1 MNHRGNRLF
10 IDSGVEDRKSGI
22 CTVASQFLLFNSHSP
37 FPPLFLSNSIEI
49 QEMEHGD
56 IELPPLS
63 LDEARRR
70 NLVEG
75 NFEPT
80 GNTSSLPPADRGKD
94 AWFFLAAC
102 FMVEALV
109 WGFPFAFGLFQEY
122 YSIHEPFASSK
133 NIAVIGTC
141 AMGIMYLGAPVV
153 FGILTKWPALRR
165 WFTFAG
171 LFIMCLGIGLSSLS
185 TNVTQLILTQGIMYA
200 IGGCVAYCP
209 TILFV
214 NEWFIR
220 RRGFAFGVMWAGTG
234 VAGVVLPLVLQYFL
248 HAYGFRTTLRI
259 WAITLL
265 VLTGPLLYFVKPRLP
280 LSQSTRQHGRGRT
293 FDLSFLTLRTFLIL
307 QFCNILEGLG
317 YFIPSIYLPTY
328 AQQYLGAG
336 SLPSAFTIIAVNVAS
351 VFGCVLMGH
360 LIDRFHVTTCIL
372 FSTIGA
378 TLGTLLFW
386 GFSTD
391 LPLLYIFCITYGLFA
406 GSFSS
411 TYTGVIK
418 DVQKKS
424 DSADAGLIFAFLAAG
439 RGIGNVVSGPLSE
452 ALVGGKPREG
462 EAGGAYGSGYGP
474 LIVFTGVSAACGGLS
489 WAVRRVGWL

>member
-1 MNHRGNRLF
+1 
-10 IDSGVEDRKSGI
+10 
-22 CTVASQFLLFNSHSP
+22 
-37 FPPLFLSNSIEI
+37 
-49 QEMEHGD
+49 MEYQD
-56 IELPPLS
+56 IELPPIS
-63 LDEARRR
+63 VEEARRK
-70 NLVEG
+70 NLIER

-80 GNTSSLPPADRGKD
+80 TNTSSLPPPDRGKD
-94 AWFFLAAC
+94 AWLFLAAC

-122 YSIHEPFASSK
+122 YSTHEPFASSS

-141 AMGIMYLGAPVV
+141 AMGIMYLGAPLV
-153 FGILTKWPALRR
+153 FAILTKWPVLRR

-171 LFIMCLGIGLSSLS
+171 LLMMCLGIGLSSLCN
-185 TNVTQLILTQGIMYA
+185 NVTQLIVTQGIMYS

-214 NEWFIR
+214 NEWFIK

-234 VAGVVLPLVLQYFL
+234 VAGVVLPLILQYFL

-259 WAITLL
+259 WSITLFI
-265 VLTGPLLYFVKPRLP
+265 LTGPLLFFVKPRIP
-280 LSQSTRQHGRGRT
+280 VSQSHRQHDRRGRT
-293 FDLSFLTLRTFLIL
+293 FDLNFLMLRNFIIL

-317 YFIPSIYLPTY
+317 YFLPSIYLPTY
-328 AQQYLGAG
+328 AQQYLGATNV
-336 SLPSAFTIIAVNVAS
+336 PAAFTIISVNVAS
-351 VFGCVLMGH
+351 VFGCILMGH

-372 FSTIGA
+372 VSTIGA

-386 GFSTD
+386 GFSTS

-411 TYTGVIK
+411 TWTGIIK

-452 ALVGGKPREG
+452 ALIGGKPWLG

-474 LIVFTGVSAACGGLS
+474 LIAFTGVSAACGGLS
-489 WAVRRVGWL
+489 WAVWRVGWL